1 MAYVTDMTKRPV
13 EMLLGLINADNG
25 LGIVESEVEILAPVV
40 QAADADGRNTTVDID
55 LSVLPSEVEDDFVTF
70 SYERIELATLF
81 GECNPSFREVDVP
94 LNVNGVPADAAVF
107 YAEIERKF
115 GVAFT
120 TADYDYSL
128 KSAGV
133 VTIAAKATNLAYIGT
148 FDINVSSSLVA
159 RVATTTLDGFEA
171 PAAA

>member
-81 GECNPSFREVDVP
+81 GECNPSFRDSISTLVALLLLVLLQPLLTVLKLQQLHSRLIDV
-94 LNVNGVPADAAVF
+94 NSVAVVNATAMLFLCV
-107 YAEIERKF
+107 
-115 GVAFT
+115 FT
-120 TADYDYSL
+120 TL
-128 KSAGV
+128 
-133 VTIAAKATNLAYIGT
+133 IG
-148 FDINVSSSLVA
+148 
-159 RVATTTLDGFEA
+159 EHE
-171 PAAA
+171 